1 MIVLFIIFLI
11 VGHLLSV
18 KYRKSKSQRE
28 KEKQRRERVF
38 QILTGVEWLTEC
50 EIAERL
56 GVSRS
61 TVQRDKRKLKRRL
74 KRFLD
79 KEKRELY
86 SELSK
91 MFGEMSLTQRD
102 EALGFLLGTRRA
114 KGKPR
119 GKPFTSEYQP
129 RWKMRK

>member
-1 MIVLFIIFLI
+1 M
-11 VGHLLSV
+11 SV

-28 KEKQRRERVF
+28 KEKQRRETVF
-38 QILTGVEWLTEC
+38 KMLTGDEWLSES
-50 EIAERL
+50 EISDRL

-74 KRFLD
+74 KRFSD
-79 KEKRELY
+79 KEKRELF

-91 MFGEMSLTQRD
+91 MFEEMSLAERD

-129 RWKMRK
+129 RWNKRK